1 MMRLHNALS
10 QIQSKAA
17 AFGLMNQAILYP
29 VEFVKHSAVL
39 RVVYSDSF
47 VGYFD
52 SDLSLGSV
60 LQSIVD
66 QVRYGLGNRLTVHN
80 PGAKGTGRT
89 EPIFTH

>member
-1 MMRLHNALS
+1 MCLHNALG
-10 QIQSKAA
+10 QTQTKAA
-17 AFGLMNQAILYP
+17 AFGLMNQAVVYP
-29 VEFVKHSAVL
+29 VEFVKHSALL
-39 RVVYSDSF
+39 RTGNADSF